1 MDHLYRAACNEIDAA
16 STDLNELSQEIWNH
30 PEENFEEVHAHR
42 VLTDF
47 LEKRGLKVE
56 RNYILNT
63 GFRSVLGSGEDGP
76 HVAVLCEYDALPE
89 IGHGCGHNLIAE
101 VGIAA
106 GLGIHGAFKAHGK
119 PLGKVLCISFTLAER
134 WIANFFDLMLYI
146 PIKHL
151 SVMLGSVLRL
161 RLTQ

>member
-1 MDHLYRAACNEIDAA
+1 MENLHKVACEEIDSEAVA
-16 STDLNELSQEIWNH
+16 LHELSQEIWNH

-56 RNYILNT
+56 KNYILDT
-63 GFRSVLGSGEDGP
+63 GFRSVLGSNEDGP

-101 VGIAA
+101 AGVAA
-106 GLGIHGAFKAHGK
+106 GLGILAAFRANGK
-119 PLGKVLCISFTLAER
+119 PLGKVLTTKPEA
-134 WIANFFDLMLYI
+134 AYYI
-146 PIKHL
+146 K
-151 SVMLGSVLRL
+151 SRGLRFP
-161 RLTQ
+161 TI